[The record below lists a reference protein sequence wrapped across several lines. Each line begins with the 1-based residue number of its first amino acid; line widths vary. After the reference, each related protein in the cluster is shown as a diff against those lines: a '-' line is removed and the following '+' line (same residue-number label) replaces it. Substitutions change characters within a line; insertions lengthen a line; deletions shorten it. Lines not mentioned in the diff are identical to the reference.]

1 MREKAVAQRRV
12 LSAREEE
19 TGRADAPSP
28 HSPSGGGIRAA
39 GELGDKTGRA
49 FGSREKARVP
59 TGNFL
64 PQGSKRSL
72 GHMRLK
78 LIPLETPPTKLNPS
92 GNHCFHS

>member
-1 MREKAVAQRRV
+1 MREKAGVQRRV

-28 HSPSGGGIRAA
+28 HSPSCGGIRAA
-39 GELGDKTGRA
+39 GELGGKTGCA
-49 FGSREKARVP
+49 FGRGEKAWVP

-64 PQGSKRSL
+64 PQRSKRSL

-78 LIPLETPPTKLNPS
+78 LIPLETHPTKLNPS